1 MIKRLKGII
10 TLLLLAAAAVIA
22 LAWFTGYLSFGSA
35 DPPKPD
41 LPATGK
47 INHHIPPQAHT

>member
-22 LAWFTGYLSFGSA
+22 LAWFTGYLSFGST

-41 LPATGK
+41 LPTTGK